1 MRRALLFLFFAML
14 LLLYPQGGTASGET
28 FASVDLYIYGDPD
41 GQLQIDEP
49 STTNVESVVI
59 GDGEQSAGN
68 TQEVGRWTTS
78 SLYASANISGDWSGK
93 AWISTNRDATV
104 TLTYTLIQN
113 DENLDSFQF
122 EGEVGSGET
131 VAIGGESDFS
141 LTGIDD
147 SPLTLLIES
156 TWTATPGST
165 PPPPNE
171 GNTTITLEYGA
182 SSRDTSVSIS
192 ISHVQISE
200 GSPSNH
206 NAGQSQVTVY
216 LHVSDVFGVDD
227 ILGKTAGYYNMR
239 MAPEGE
245 SLWSSTVD
253 KVTDRGD
260 YVEVQFIWSYEGHT
274 LPAGE
279 NSYTL
284 EAGATDLLSEIEWS
298 INLQTTIFIEPKP
311 DIEIDPV
318 SSVSKTAELG
328 KSAIYT
334 LSVENTGSG
343 SDEFIVTYDNNDG
356 WTIDIDLYD
365 LELDAGDS
373 ENIKVTVTPL
383 DTASDGQE
391 SPTQITVTAASD
403 SDIYDTLTLLTTASE
418 PEPDWDFSV
427 GVGKDENENYDFSCG
442 CFVISDRAEIEIT
455 IILTNEGNQQNNYNL
470 EVISDESPNAFS
482 LDFNPSFVSS
492 LPPGQSI
499 NLILTLEPRDD
510 YSGQS
515 TYLVVEATS
524 SGDGRKEESEPISI
538 VLEQSGNM
546 VMSIS
551 SPLKAPQGSTI
562 THSFQ
567 ISNTNMEEAKRIY
580 FVVSGINAND
590 NLAEGW
596 ITFEDKDGKL
606 IAYPSSLL
614 TLLPSQSVEVTLRI
628 SIPSSADIGS
638 YNLKM
643 WMANDLKLRISDQ
656 ADLDFVATQATVSEE
671 SDYLLYSVLVL
682 VLGGVLVYGYRNF
695 SSDDGFEDEYDDE
708 LEEIPELIQTPVVP
722 EVKPVEAPPPVVAEV
737 PAAVVAQ
744 PEMTAPVSKPRKR
757 WFGLFGRSEPKVS
770 SENTEIPAAVAQP
783 MVAEP
788 VVAQPMVAEPVVA
801 QPVVAEPVV
810 AQPVVAQPVVA
821 EPVVPQPV
829 VAQPV
834 VAEPVVA
841 QPVVAQPVVAEPVV
855 VQPIVVQPV
864 EEDDE

>member
-1 MRRALLFLFFAML
+1 MLFLFFAML
-14 LLLYPQGGTASGET
+14 LLSYTQGGTASGET

-49 STTNVESVVI
+49 STSNSESVVI

-78 SLYASANISGDWSGK
+78 SLYASANISGDWLGK
-93 AWISTNRDATV
+93 AWISANRDATV

-122 EGEVGSGET
+122 GGDVGSGET

-156 TWTATPGST
+156 TWTAQPGST
-165 PPPPNE
+165 PPPPPA
-171 GNTTITLEYGA
+171 NTTITLEYGA

-216 LHVSDVFGVDD
+216 LHVFDVFGVDD

-245 SLWSSTVD
+245 SPWSSTVD

-274 LPAGE
+274 LPVGE
-279 NSYTL
+279 NSYTI

-298 INLQTTIFIEPKP
+298 VNLQTTIFIEPKP

-318 SSVSKTAELG
+318 SSVSKTAEFG

-334 LSVENTGSG
+334 LSIQNTGSG
-343 SDEFIVTYDNNDG
+343 DDEFIVTYDNNDEAQG

-373 ENIKVTVTPL
+373 ENIKVTVTPP

-403 SDIYDTLTLLTTASE
+403 PDIYDTLTLLTTAKE

-427 GVGKDENENYDFSCG
+427 GVGKDENENYDLSCD

-455 IILTNEGNQQNNYNL
+455 IVLTNEGNQQNNYNL
-470 EVISDESPNAFS
+470 EAISDESPNAFS
-482 LDFNPSFVSS
+482 LDFNPGFVSS

-499 NLILTLEPRDD
+499 NLILTLKPRDD

-538 VLEQSGNM
+538 MLEQSGNV

-551 SPLKAPQGSTI
+551 SPLKAPQGGAI

-567 ISNTNMEEAKRIY
+567 ISNTNTEEAKRIY
-580 FVVSGINAND
+580 FVVSGITVND

-596 ITFEDKDGKL
+596 VTFEDKNGKL

-628 SIPSSADIGS
+628 SIPSSADLGS
-638 YNLKM
+638 YNLKI

-656 ADLDFVATQATVSEE
+656 ADLDFVATQAIVTEDSN
-671 SDYLLYSVLVL
+671 YILYGALGL
-682 VLGGVLVYGYRNF
+682 ILGGVLVYGYRNF
-695 SSDDGFEDEYDDE
+695 SSDGGFEDEYDDDFPDE

-722 EVKPVEAPPPVVAEV
+722 EVKPVEAPPPIIAEI

-744 PEMTAPVSKPRKR
+744 PEVATLVSKPRKK
-757 WFGLFGRSEPKVS
+757 WFGLFGRSEPPES
-770 SENTEIPAAVAQP
+770 TEVPVAV
-783 MVAEP
+783 V
-788 VVAQPMVAEPVVA
+788 

-810 AQPVVAQPVVA
+810 AQV
-821 EPVVPQPV
+821 
-829 VAQPV
+829 
-834 VAEPVVA
+834 
-841 QPVVAQPVVAEPVV
+841 VVAEPVV
-855 VQPIVVQPV
+855 VQPIVVQQV
-864 EEDDE
+864 EEDEE

>member
-1 MRRALLFLFFAML
+1 MLFLFFAML

-28 FASVDLYIYGDPD
+28 FASVDLYIYGNPD

-49 STTNVESVVI
+49 STSNVESVVI

-93 AWISTNRDATV
+93 AWISANRDATV

-122 EGEVGSGET
+122 EGDVGSGET

-165 PPPPNE
+165 PPPPPE
-171 GNTTITLEYGA
+171 NTTITLEYGA
-182 SSRDTSVSIS
+182 NSRDTSVSIS

-216 LHVSDVFGVDD
+216 LHVSDVFGVDE
-227 ILGKTAGYYNMR
+227 ILSMAKDDYNMR
-239 MAPEGE
+239 MAPAGE
-245 SLWSSTVD
+245 SPWSSTVD
-253 KVTDRGD
+253 KVTVRED

-279 NSYTL
+279 NSYAI

-298 INLQTTIFIEPKP
+298 INLQTTIFIEPRP

-373 ENIKVTVTPL
+373 ENIKVTVTPR
-383 DTASDGQE
+383 DGASDGEE

-403 SDIYDTLTLLTTASE
+403 SDIYDTLTLLTTAEE

-470 EVISDESPNAFS
+470 EAISDESPNAFS
-482 LDFNPSFVSS
+482 LDFNPGFVSS

-499 NLILTLEPRDD
+499 NLILTLKPRDD

-538 VLEQSGNM
+538 VLEQSGNV

-551 SPLKAPQGSTI
+551 SPLKAPQGGTI

-567 ISNTNMEEAKRIY
+567 ISNTNTEEAKRIY
-580 FVVSGINAND
+580 FVVSGD

-656 ADLDFVATQATVSEE
+656 ADLDFVATQATVTEE
-671 SDYLLYSVLVL
+671 SDYLLYGVLVL
-682 VLGGVLVYGYRNF
+682 ILGGVLVYGYRNF

-722 EVKPVEAPPPVVAEV
+722 EVKPVEAPPPIVAEI
-737 PAAVVAQ
+737 PTAVVAQ
-744 PEMTAPVSKPRKR
+744 SEIAAPVSKPRKK
-757 WFGLFGRSEPKVS
+757 WFGLFGRSEPEVLP
-770 SENTEIPAAVAQP
+770 EYTEIPAAGAQP

-788 VVAQPMVAEPVVA
+788 VVAHPMVAEPVVA

-810 AQPVVAQPVVA
+810 GQT
-821 EPVVPQPV
+821 
-829 VAQPV
+829 
-834 VAEPVVA
+834 
-841 QPVVAQPVVAEPVV
+841 
-855 VQPIVVQPV
+855 IVVQPV
-864 EEDDE
+864 EEDEE

>member
-1 MRRALLFLFFAML
+1 MLFLFFAML

-28 FASVDLYIYGDPD
+28 FASVNLYIYGDPD

-49 STTNVESVVI
+49 STSNSESVVI

-93 AWISTNRDATV
+93 AWISANRDATV

-165 PPPPNE
+165 PPPPPE
-171 GNTTITLEYGA
+171 NTTITLEYGA
-182 SSRDTSVSIS
+182 NSRDTSVSIS

-298 INLQTTIFIEPKP
+298 INLQTIIDIDPKP
-311 DIEIDPV
+311 DVELDSIT
-318 SSVSKTAELG
+318 STSKTAEFG
-328 KSAIYT
+328 KSAVYT
-334 LSVENTGSG
+334 ISVQHTGTG
-343 SDEFIVTYDNNDG
+343 VEDDPPDEFIVTYDNNDG
-356 WTIDIDLYD
+356 WTVDIDNYNLALY
-365 LELDAGDS
+365 AGDS
-373 ENIKVTVTPL
+373 ENIKVTVTPP

-403 SDIYDTLTLLTTASE
+403 SDIYDTLTLLTTAEE

-470 EVISDESPNAFS
+470 EAILDESPNAFS

-499 NLILTLEPRDD
+499 NLILTLKPRDD

-538 VLEQSGNM
+538 VLEQSGNV

-551 SPLKAPQGSTI
+551 SPLKAPQGGTI

-567 ISNTNMEEAKRIY
+567 ISNTNTEEAKRIY
-580 FVVSGINAND
+580 FVVSGITAND

-596 ITFEDKDGKL
+596 ITFEDKDGKS
-606 IAYPSSLL
+606 IAYPRSLL

-628 SIPSSADIGS
+628 SIPSSADLGS
-638 YNLKM
+638 YNLKI

-656 ADLDFVATQATVSEE
+656 ADLDFVATQAIVTEE
-671 SDYLLYSVLVL
+671 SDYLLCFWFWPGFWSMDIATSLQMMVL
-682 VLGGVLVYGYRNF
+682 R
-695 SSDDGFEDEYDDE
+695 
-708 LEEIPELIQTPVVP
+708 
-722 EVKPVEAPPPVVAEV
+722 
-737 PAAVVAQ
+737 
-744 PEMTAPVSKPRKR
+744 M
-757 WFGLFGRSEPKVS
+757 
-770 SENTEIPAAVAQP
+770 NT
-783 MVAEP
+783 M
-788 VVAQPMVAEPVVA
+788 MN
-801 QPVVAEPVV
+801 
-810 AQPVVAQPVVA
+810 
-821 EPVVPQPV
+821 
-829 VAQPV
+829 
-834 VAEPVVA
+834 
-841 QPVVAQPVVAEPVV
+841 
-855 VQPIVVQPV
+855 
-864 EEDDE
+864 